1 MIIKNIKTGKYEII
15 ENCHSYYF
23 DIIFSKYNINISSPS
38 GKNHILIKDKIK
50 HVYK

>member
-1 MIIKNIKTGKYEII
+1 MIVKNIKTGKYEII
-15 ENCHSYYF
+15 ENNYSYYF

-38 GKNHILIKDKIK
+38 GKIHNLIKDKIA